1 MGSTTQVQA
10 LQLDQAQVNVS
21 ITARSQPTSIQP
33 KIWGVF
39 TKDDIHN
46 DINVLYEEIVFWRQN
61 LFKLERPQGRNLF
74 QKQQSG
80 LSFGTRCCSK
90 SPHANAC
97 PTSPEANIQLNSKRT
112 LPVLV
117 KAFGTMG
124 VG

>member
-1 MGSTTQVQA
+1 MGRISILYSCRKQSLPVGSTTQVQA

-61 LFKLERPQGRNLF
+61 LFKLSRAAAGKKFISETTKWIEFWNQML
-74 QKQQSG
+74 
-80 LSFGTRCCSK
+80 L
-90 SPHANAC
+90 
-97 PTSPEANIQLNSKRT
+97 
-112 LPVLV
+112 
-117 KAFGTMG
+117 
-124 VG
+124 

>member
-21 ITARSQPTSIQP
+21 ITARSQPKSIQP

-61 LFKLERPQGRNLF
+61 LFKLSRAAAGKKFISETTKWIEFWNQML
-74 QKQQSG
+74 
-80 LSFGTRCCSK
+80 L
-90 SPHANAC
+90 
-97 PTSPEANIQLNSKRT
+97 
-112 LPVLV
+112 
-117 KAFGTMG
+117 
-124 VG
+124 